1 MPFNL
6 APIFWK
12 QLIDEELTEND
23 LKGID
28 TYSWQII

>member
-12 QLIDEELTEND
+12 QLTEEELGEND
-23 LKGID
+23 IKGFD
-28 TYSWQII
+28 TYSW